1 MIQFFCDKS
10 NLNHERKKKKLKV
23 KNSSGVL
30 LEFLFST
37 LFYEGRN
44 ENPEFSWMNF

>member
-10 NLNHERKKKKLKV
+10 NLNHERKKKLKV
-23 KNSSGVL
+23 KNSSDVL
-30 LEFLFST
+30 LECFFST

-44 ENPEFSWMNF
+44 EKPEFSWMNF